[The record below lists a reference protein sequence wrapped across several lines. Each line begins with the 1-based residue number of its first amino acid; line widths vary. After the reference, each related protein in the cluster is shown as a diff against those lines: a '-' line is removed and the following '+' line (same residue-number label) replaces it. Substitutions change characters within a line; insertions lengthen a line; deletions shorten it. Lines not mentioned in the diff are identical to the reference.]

1 MTIDPDMLGFIGVA
15 AVVVLTPGPDT
26 ALVISHALAR
36 GPRAAREAAIG
47 VNAGILVH
55 ATAAAIGVSALLAAS
70 SLAFTVVKLA
80 GAAYLIYLGSGM
92 LLQLRSGDGDS
103 ATAAP
108 LPSTRIASRPFW
120 QGFWSNVL
128 NPKVALLFLALL
140 PQFIDRGDP
149 VVPQTLRYA
158 VIFLVMGLTWLL
170 SVAEIVARLADAFRS
185 TRLRRRLQAISG
197 LVLVAL
203 GVRVAVD
210 R

>member
-26 ALVISHALAR
+26 AIVISHALAR

-55 ATAAAIGVSALLAAS
+55 AAAAAIGVSALLVAS
-70 SLAFTVVKLA
+70 SLAFTIVKLA
-80 GAAYLIYLGSGM
+80 GAAYLIYLGCAM
-92 LLQLRSGDGDS
+92 LLQLRSGGDS
-103 ATAAP
+103 EAAQP

-158 VIFLVMGLTWLL
+158 AIFLAMGVTWLL

-185 TRLRRRLQAISG
+185 TRLRRRLQAVSG